1 MPTAPAAPSLFN
13 ADETFNAAGNAAE
26 VYLAPHVNAAYA
38 AELARVSSH
47 RIAMARVTRMP
58 IPELPFAANP
68 DEVAAIWDIL
78 VADIGLSAILELK

>member
-58 IPELPFAANP
+58 
-68 DEVAAIWDIL
+68 VAAIWDIL